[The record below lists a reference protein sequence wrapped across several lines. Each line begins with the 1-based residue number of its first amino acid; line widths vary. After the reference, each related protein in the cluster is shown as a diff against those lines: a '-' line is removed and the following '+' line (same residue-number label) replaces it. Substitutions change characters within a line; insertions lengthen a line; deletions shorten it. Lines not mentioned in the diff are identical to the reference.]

1 MYKSSLHLSANIIG
15 FTLFATAILSVQLAT
30 AESLVNPTKAPST
43 VKVTEPRTIV
53 PITSPL
59 TPTQQIDIIN
69 TQSKPISSPPQNS
82 SPQNSPPQNSPPQ
95 NSSPQNSPPQNSL
108 PQNNPPVATG
118 DNSVPIPPMATST
131 IPQSRQIVPN
141 LVASPKLQRGQM
153 NVGNYIFSPAS
164 AASTVRD
171 REIELPSTAS
181 SRPNNHPDSTTSSNE
196 VAKKTASPEL
206 QIQARLNTAQI
217 AYDRAAVKLA
227 ELQTATPGTNP
238 NPALIAAQ
246 IAERDAA
253 TELDRVQSQARQL
266 LENIKNRP

>member
-30 AESLVNPTKAPST
+30 AESLVNPTQAPST

-53 PITSPL
+53 PIKSPL
-59 TPTQQIDIIN
+59 TPTQQINIIN

-82 SPQNSPPQNSPPQ
+82 SPQNSP
-95 NSSPQNSPPQNSL
+95 PQNSPPQNSL

-171 REIELPSTAS
+171 REIELQSTAS

-227 ELQTATPGTNP
+227 ELQTAAPGTNP

-246 IAERDAA
+246 TAERDAA

>member
-1 MYKSSLHLSANIIG
+1 LRRGRVMYKSSLHLSANIIG

-30 AESLVNPTKAPST
+30 AESLVNPTQAPST

-53 PITSPL
+53 PIKSPL
-59 TPTQQIDIIN
+59 TPTQQINIIN

-82 SPQNSPPQNSPPQ
+82 SPQNSPPQNSR
-95 NSSPQNSPPQNSL
+95 

-171 REIELPSTAS
+171 RELELQSTAS

-206 QIQARLNTAQI
+206 QIQTSLNAAQI

-227 ELQTATPGTNP
+227 ELQTATLGTNP

-246 IAERDAA
+246 TAERDAA

>member
-30 AESLVNPTKAPST
+30 AESLVNPTQAPST

-53 PITSPL
+53 PIKSPV
-59 TPTQQIDIIN
+59 TPTQQINIIN
-69 TQSKPISSPPQNS
+69 TQSKPISSPPE
-82 SPQNSPPQNSPPQ
+82 
-95 NSSPQNSPPQNSL
+95 NSL

-131 IPQSRQIVPN
+131 IPQSRQTFPN

-171 REIELPSTAS
+171 RELELQSTAS

-206 QIQARLNTAQI
+206 QIQASLNAAQI

-238 NPALIAAQ
+238 NPAVIAAQ
-246 IAERDAA
+246 TAERDAA

>member
-30 AESLVNPTKAPST
+30 AESLVNPTQAPST

-53 PITSPL
+53 PVKSPL
-59 TPTQQIDIIN
+59 TPTQQINIIN

-95 NSSPQNSPPQNSL
+95 N
-108 PQNNPPVATG
+108 NPPVATG
-118 DNSVPIPPMATST
+118 DNSVPIPPMATSI
-131 IPQSRQIVPN
+131 IPQSRQTIPN

-164 AASTVRD
+164 AA
-171 REIELPSTAS
+171 STAS

-227 ELQTATPGTNP
+227 ELQTAAPGTNP